1 MRLQICSMHA
11 YAGRVGG
18 APLPN
23 LQPPTG
29 AKGGHGPAM
38 PMGWS
43 LLSSASLA
51 PLHGPR
57 GLGLKSTFLG
67 KWEWKKGA
75 RAKAPLMSSLIP

>member
-11 YAGRVGG
+11 YAERVGG

-38 PMGWS
+38 T

-57 GLGLKSTFLG
+57 GLGLKSPFLG

-75 RAKAPLMSSLIP
+75 RAKAPLMSPLIP